1 MGGDIGKQ
9 HHILSRNVVIFFV
22 KPFRKQALGSSSA
35 SKDKGA
41 QAQSNWIHPPMSIL
55 LPSPL
60 IKAPQWNNYL
70 YLHAVGLQPNQN
82 GAALSDI

>member
-41 QAQSNWIHPPMSIL
+41 QAQSN
-55 LPSPL
+55 
-60 IKAPQWNNYL
+60 
-70 YLHAVGLQPNQN
+70 
-82 GAALSDI
+82 